1 MNRIT
6 IIGNLTK
13 EPESRDTQ
21 NGTVCKFSV
30 AVARRFN
37 RDATDFFNVVTWKA
51 LADNC
56 MKFLGKGK
64 KVAVSGEMQFRT
76 YEDKQGKKQNISEI
90 IADEV
95 EFLSQGQQNEQV
107 SKLEAVDEEIPF

>member
-1 MNRIT
+1 MNKIS

-13 EPESRDTQ
+13 DPESRDTQ

-30 AVARRFN
+30 AVSRRLK
-37 RDATDFFNVVTWKA
+37 RDVTDFFNVVAWKS
-51 LADNC
+51 LAENC
-56 MKFLGKGK
+56 MKYLSKGK

-76 YEDKQGKKQNISEI
+76 YENSKGEKQNISEI

-95 EFLSQGQQNEQV
+95 EFLSQSQQNRD
-107 SKLEAVDEEIPF
+107 DEDFPY